1 MNSILHVLDDLLH
14 ASGDLRLSAASVGV
28 IVREREG
35 KRAGEREGDRVAER
49 WGKGGGVE
57 EDD

>member
-14 ASGDLRLSAASVGV
+14 ASGNLRLSAASVGV

-35 KRAGEREGDRVAER
+35 KREGEREGDRVAER